1 MIKTVLYALFALLV
15 SAPLIAQQTPA
26 QNNSVLNSLL
36 QGQESQAQF
45 LPVAQA
51 FVLDHRQ
58 KDDELL
64 LSFTIADGYYMY
76 RDKFKFGG
84 IAVSFSH
91 PSYPASI
98 SIEDEFFGKTE
109 VYYHQLQLKIPL
121 ADIDEDAIF
130 RVQFMGCAEAG
141 FCYPPTTVELPLQQ
155 NTLPV
160 DTAATTEETP
170 AAPVSS
176 QYELTARLSEGSLLT
191 TLGIFFV
198 LGLGLAFTPCVFP
211 MYPILSSII
220 VGQGK
225 ALSGQ
230 RAFSLSMSY
239 VQGMALAYSILG
251 LVVASLGIKFQA
263 ALQHPYV
270 LIGVSVL
277 FVFLALS
284 MFGVF
289 TLQLPARWQEKI
301 NGLSNKQQGGS
312 LRGAFIMGALS
323 GFIASPCTTAPLSAA
338 LLYVAQSGDLLI
350 GALTLYILSL
360 GMGLPLLLLGTS
372 GGKLLP
378 KAGHWMNAVKVIFG
392 FLLLAVPLIL
402 LERFLPYSQILLLG
416 TLLSLALVV
425 YLLRL
430 VFSLQNNTAKA
441 VLTLISQL
449 ILFGIFWLNL
459 IYWQPNT
466 NVATIPTSTTASL
479 KAANTQAAEE
489 SAPSIQ
495 TPKATDNL
503 PLADTKTHALGFIE
517 IKTAEE
523 LAQQLQLAAA
533 ANQYTM
539 VDLYADW
546 CVACKEFEK
555 LTFPAPEVTALTSQM
570 RLIKIDVTRMSRQDQ
585 ALLDSYQVLGLPTLL
600 FFAPGGNELTK
611 SRVTG
616 FMNAS
621 NFAAHLQALIH

>member
-1 MIKTVLYALFALLV
+1 MIKTVLYALFALLL
-15 SAPLIAQQTPA
+15 SAPLIAQQTPT
-26 QNNSVLNSLL
+26 QSNSVLNSLL

-51 FVLDHRQ
+51 FALDHRQ
-58 KDDELL
+58 KDGELL

-98 SIEDEFFGKTE
+98 AIEDEFFGKTE

-155 NTLPV
+155 NTLQ
-160 DTAATTEETP
+160 TSEETP

-176 QYELTARLSEGSLLT
+176 QYELTTRLSEGSLLT

-225 ALSGQ
+225 ALSGR

-251 LVVASLGIKFQA
+251 LVVASLGMKFQA
-263 ALQHPYV
+263 ALQHPAV
-270 LIGVSVL
+270 LIGVSIL

-284 MFGVF
+284 MFGAF

-312 LRGAFIMGALS
+312 LRGAFIMGTLS
-323 GFIASPCTTAPLSAA
+323 GLIASPCTTAPLSAA
-338 LLYVAQSGDLLI
+338 LLYVAQSGDLVI

-392 FLLLAVPLIL
+392 FLLLAVPLVL
-402 LERFLPYSQILLLG
+402 LERFLPFSQILMLG
-416 TLLSLALVV
+416 TLLTLALAV

-430 VFSLQNNTAKA
+430 AFSLQNITAKA
-441 VLTLISQL
+441 VLTLLTQL
-449 ILFGIFWLNL
+449 ILFGMFWLNL
-459 IYWQPNT
+459 AYWQSPAIT
-466 NVATIPTSTTASL
+466 TSNAVTANS
-479 KAANTQAAEE
+479 T
-489 SAPSIQ
+489 SIIQ
-495 TPKATDNL
+495 TPTEQQTNQ
-503 PLADTKTHALGFIE
+503 LGFIE

-570 RLIKIDVTRMSRQDQ
+570 RLLKIDVTRMTRQDQ

-600 FFAPGGNELTK
+600 FFAPGGTELTT
-611 SRVTG
+611 SRITG
-616 FMNAS
+616 FKNS
-621 NFAAHLQALIH
+621 SDFAAHLQALIQ